1 MASLSGNSAVSQG
14 NSLPERLTA
23 LAHFELSSQ
32 LLTGAL
38 FLQALAFA
46 KEALEGF
53 EESTGSSREAALD
66 ATRQAADYSQLAHK
80 LMRAVY
86 KGK

>member
-1 MASLSGNSAVSQG
+1 LSQG
-14 NSLPERLTA
+14 HHLQEHLTA
-23 LAHFELSSQ
+23 LAHLGLISQ

-38 FLQALAFA
+38 SLQALAFA

>member
-1 MASLSGNSAVSQG
+1 MSQG
-14 NSLPERLTA
+14 HDLPERSAA
-23 LAHFELSSQ
+23 LAHIELISR
-32 LLTGAL
+32 LLSGAL

>member
-1 MASLSGNSAVSQG
+1 LSHGHNV
-14 NSLPERLTA
+14 PERLTA
-23 LAHFELSSQ
+23 LAHLELIFQ
-32 LLTGAL
+32 LLSGAL

>member
-1 MASLSGNSAVSQG
+1 MLQHAPFRRTPPEACCRFLGAPSQ
-14 NSLPERLTA
+14 A
-23 LAHFELSSQ
+23 FYA
-32 LLTGAL
+32 
-38 FLQALAFA
+38 LQALAFA
-46 KEALEGF
+46 KEAVEGF

-66 ATRQAADYSQLAHK
+66 ATRQAADFAQLAHK

>member
-1 MASLSGNSAVSQG
+1 M
-14 NSLPERLTA
+14 
-23 LAHFELSSQ
+23 
-32 LLTGAL
+32 
-38 FLQALAFA
+38 
-46 KEALEGF
+46 EGF

-66 ATRQAADYSQLAHK
+66 ATRQAADFAQLAHK